1 MKVLDIALKDLYRSF
16 RNPFALVMMFAAPLL
31 ITGLL
36 YFAFGGLVGGDGG
49 FDLPRTRVQVV
60 NLDQPGSAA
69 GFAAGEMLVDFLQDE
84 SLSEMLAVTVVV
96 DEASARTAVDAQEAA
111 VAVIIPAD
119 FTAAVMGSEGETPA
133 LRADATSVV
142 EVAVSLYQDPTLT
155 IGPGIVK
162 DLVSHFIDG
171 FSGAK
176 IAAVVVAGQMAAR
189 GVTADPATLQQAA
202 GQYAAWLQ
210 SDGHG
215 ETESSLTLHA
225 PDGNKEA
232 DEGGTAVLEPT
243 MAAMMIFFVFFM
255 GVYGAESI
263 IREDEEG
270 TLARLFTTPTP
281 QSVIL
286 GGKFVAV
293 VLGLVIQIAVLLAAS
308 TLLFKVNWGQPTA
321 VLLASL
327 GLIVAAAGFGILLMS
342 FIKHTRQTGPI
353 MGGVLPVMGMLG
365 GLFTIGIPN
374 LPAVFDTVTLAMP
387 HGWALRAWKLAL
399 AGAGPGSLLTPT
411 LVLLAM
417 GIVFFT
423 AGVFVFR
430 RRFN

>member
-1 MKVLDIALKDLYRSF
+1 MMKVLDVAFKDLYRSF

-36 YFAFGGLVGGDGG
+36 YFAFGGLVGGDRG
-49 FDLPRTRVQVV
+49 FDLSRTRVHVV
-60 NLDQPGSAA
+60 NLDRPGSAA

-84 SLSEMLAVTVVV
+84 GLNEMLALTVVE
-96 DEASARTAVDAQEAA
+96 DEASARTAVDRQDAD
-111 VAVIIPAD
+111 VAVIIPPD
-119 FTAAVMGSEGETPA
+119 FTKAVMGSGEET
-133 LRADATSVV
+133 
-142 EVAVSLYQDPTLT
+142 AVSLYQDPTLA
-155 IGPGIVK
+155 IGPSIVK
-162 DLVSHFIDG
+162 DLVNHFLDG
-171 FSGAK
+171 FSGTK
-176 IAAVVVAGQMAAR
+176 IATSVVNGQMADR
-189 GVTADPATLQQAA
+189 GVMDDPATLQQAA

-210 SDGHG
+210 SGGHG
-215 ETESSLTLHA
+215 ETESALVLRA
-225 PDGNKEA
+225 PDGNEA
-232 DEGGTAVLEPT
+232 TAEGRTAVLEPT

-255 GVYGAESI
+255 GAYGAESI

-293 VLGLVIQIAVLLAAS
+293 IFGLVIQIAVLLTTSA
-308 TLLFKVNWGQPTA
+308 LLFKVNWGQPA
-321 VLLASL
+321 SVFLAAL
-327 GLIVAAAGFGILLMS
+327 GLIVASAGFGVLLMS

-365 GLFTIGIPN
+365 GLFTTGIPN

-387 HGWALRAWKLAL
+387 HGWALRAWKLAM

-411 LVLLAM
+411 LVLVAM
-417 GIVFFT
+417 GIVFFA